1 MYNLNVDACVKFYM
15 ASEKHV
21 WQVHKT
27 SQRKGSNREGE
38 GNSLEYVGPPHSAIT
53 FLIRVNTIP
62 FRCCKK

>member
-1 MYNLNVDACVKFYM
+1 MATYNLNIDACMKFYM
-15 ASEKHV
+15 ASEKYV

-27 SQRKGSNREGE
+27 SQRKGSNGEGE

-62 FRCCKK
+62 F